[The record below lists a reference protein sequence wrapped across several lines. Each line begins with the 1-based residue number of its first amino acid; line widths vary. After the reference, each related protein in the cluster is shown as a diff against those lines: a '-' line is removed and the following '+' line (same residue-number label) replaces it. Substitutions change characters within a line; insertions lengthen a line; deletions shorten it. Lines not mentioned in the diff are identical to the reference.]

1 VRNPLAVTPLG
12 QASERIPVV
21 TSEFAATITAL
32 GTLIVAIGG
41 ATVAVGTF
49 WLAARNRRD
58 ARKTR
63 QIAEDNKA
71 ELVRVGDKIYR
82 LSENVDGKLTRLL
95 DLTEKAA
102 HAEGRLE
109 GIAAEKV
116 RVAEVK
122 SE

>member
-1 VRNPLAVTPLG
+1 M
-12 QASERIPVV
+12 

-32 GTLIVAIGG
+32 GTLVVAIGG

-49 WLAARNRRD
+49 WLASRNSRKADKAR
-58 ARKTR
+58 
-63 QIAEDNKA
+63 QLAEDNKA

-82 LSENVDGKLTRLL
+82 LSENVDGKLTKLL

-116 RVAEVK
+116 RAAEVK
-122 SE
+122 PE

>member
-1 VRNPLAVTPLG
+1 
-12 QASERIPVV
+12 V

-32 GTLIVAIGG
+32 GTLV
-41 ATVAVGTF
+41 VAVGGAIVAVGGF
-49 WLAARNRRD
+49 WLAARNSRKAEA
-58 ARKTR
+58 AR
-63 QIAEDNKA
+63 QVAEDNKA

-116 RVAEVK
+116 RSAEVK